1 MNHRSWH
8 LYQALLFILP
18 LPFAGVFPWGWGV
31 FSLLAFISLG
41 LSLASSSTRPYSID
55 LPENSV
61 KLINKSRPVIYLLL
75 LAQCLVLLQ
84 TLLFDNRHD
93 SYQHLIMGLSLT
105 AFFVLT
111 LIQLN
116 SRDRIKQ
123 AIWVVI
129 IAGSLQ
135 ALYGSIMVMTGL
147 EWGAWGAKTS
157 YIDKATG
164 TFVNRNSLAGYL
176 EMTLALGIG
185 FLLSQTTRYR
195 GRWQQRL
202 RQFIQMLLSSKVIMR
217 LLLAVMVIGLVMT
230 RSRMGNTAFFA
241 SLMIAGGLALLL
253 MKNKSVSTTILL
265 SSLLI
270 IDVAIVGTFFGVD
283 KVAERLQGTSIEK
296 ESRDE
301 VSRDTFNMW
310 LDNPILGTG
319 AGSYQYSYPSYRSAD
334 VTTDRLYDYA
344 HNDYLQF
351 LAEFGTLATL
361 LLLLAVLLCF
371 YWGVQAMRLRRDDLF
386 KGLGFAGCMAIVAIA
401 IHSLVDFNLQIPANA
416 FMFVFMLAIACI
428 ARWSDSGRGGQ
439 RRRRTRS

>member
-1 MNHRSWH
+1 MKNSSWR

-31 FSLLAFISLG
+31 FSLLAFISLSLFIYP
-41 LSLASSSTRPYSID
+41 LSSPASFPKSSA
-55 LPENSV
+55 
-61 KLINKSRPVIYLLL
+61 KLLDKSRPVIYLLL
-75 LAQCLVLLQ
+75 LVQGFVFLQ
-84 TLLFDNRHD
+84 TLFFDNYHD
-93 SYQHLIMGLSLT
+93 SFQHLILGLGLT
-105 AFFVLT
+105 TFFILT
-111 LIQLN
+111 LLQLN
-116 SRDRIKQ
+116 SRSRIKT
-123 AIWVVI
+123 AIWIVI
-129 IAGSLQ
+129 IAAAFQ

-157 YIDKATG
+157 YTGKATG

-185 FLLSQTTRYR
+185 FLLSQSTHYR

-202 RQFIQMLLSSKVIMR
+202 RQFIQMLLSPKVIMR

-253 MKNKSVSTTILL
+253 MKHKSASTTILL

-310 LDNPILGTG
+310 LDNPVLGTG

-334 VTTDRLYDYA
+334 VTTTRLYDYA

-351 LAEFGTLATL
+351 LAEFGALASL

-371 YWGVQAMRLRRDDLF
+371 YWALQAMRLRRDDLF
-386 KGLGFAGCMAIVAIA
+386 KGLGFASAMAIIAIG

-416 FMFVFMLAIACI
+416 FMFIFMLALGCI
-428 ARWSDSGRGGQ
+428 ARWGDSGRGSRSSSHGRL
-439 RRRRTRS
+439 RR

>member
-1 MNHRSWH
+1 LREFS
-8 LYQALLFILP
+8 L
-18 LPFAGVFPWGWGV
+18 GVGGV
-31 FSLLAFISLG
+31 FSLLPFISLG
-41 LSLASSSTRPYSID
+41 LSISAKPI
-55 LPENSV
+55 PNNSV
-61 KLINKSRPVIYLLL
+61 KLLNQSRAVIYLLL
-75 LAQCLVLLQ
+75 LTHGIVLLQ

-93 SYQHLIMGLSLT
+93 SYWHLIMGLSLT
-105 AFFVLT
+105 SFFALT

-116 SRDRIKQ
+116 SRSRIKQ
-123 AIWVVI
+123 AIWIVI

-135 ALYGSIMVMTGL
+135 ALYGSVVVLTGA
-147 EWGAWGAKTS
+147 EWGAWGPKTS
-157 YIDKATG
+157 YEGKTTG

-185 FLLSQTTRYR
+185 FLLSQSTHYR

-230 RSRMGNTAFFA
+230 RSRMGNTAFFV
-241 SLMIAGGLALLL
+241 SLMVAGGLALL
-253 MKNKSVSTTILL
+253 MIKNKSTSTTILL

-283 KVAERLQGTSIEK
+283 KVAERLQGTTIEK

-310 LDNPILGTG
+310 LDNLILGTG
-319 AGSYQYSYPSYRSAD
+319 AGSYQYSYPSYNSAD
-334 VTTDRLYDYA
+334 VTTDRIYDYA

-361 LLLLAVLLCF
+361 LLLLSVLSCL
-371 YWGVQAMRLRRDDLF
+371 YWGVQAMRRGSDDLF
-386 KGLGFAGCMAIVAIA
+386 KGLGFCSFMAMVT
-401 IHSLVDFNLQIPANA
+401 
-416 FMFVFMLAIACI
+416 IACI
-428 ARWSDSGRGGQ
+428 AHRVDSGKN
-439 RRRRTRS
+439 RR